1 VLLLCVCGFE
11 KLRQG
16 VELVFPESPIVFDPT
31 GGFFH
36 GLGRQPTAM
45 DAAIDFAAQQAGGF
59 QHAQVLGDRRKG
71 HIEWL
76 GEFAYGG
83 FALRQA
89 GEDGATGVVRES
101 AEDVIEGGVRRSRIV
116 NHMV

>member
-31 GGFFH
+31 GGFLH
-36 GLGRQPTAM
+36 GLGRQSAAM

-76 GEFAYGG
+76 GELANGG
-83 FALRQA
+83 FALRQS
-89 GEDGATGVVRES
+89 GEDGAAGVVGERP
-101 AEDVIEGGVRRSRIV
+101 EDEIEGGVRRERTV

>member
-1 VLLLCVCGFE
+1 M
-11 KLRQG
+11 
-16 VELVFPESPIVFDPT
+16 FDPT
-31 GGFFH
+31 GGFLH
-36 GLGRQPTAM
+36 GLGRQPAAM

-76 GEFAYGG
+76 GEFANGG
-83 FALRQA
+83 FALCQA
-89 GEDGATGVVRES
+89 GEDGAACVVGES
-101 AEDVIEGGVRRSRIV
+101 AEDVIEGGAGRGRIV